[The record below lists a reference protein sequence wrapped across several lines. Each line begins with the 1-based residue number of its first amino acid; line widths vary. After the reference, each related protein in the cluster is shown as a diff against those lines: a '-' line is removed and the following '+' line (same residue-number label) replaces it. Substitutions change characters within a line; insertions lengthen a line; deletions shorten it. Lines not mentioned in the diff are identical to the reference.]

1 VDPKEPDPVPEE
13 ESVENTQVEM
23 GWFEK
28 GMKDPKET
36 PVEDTTVPME
46 WLEEGEE
53 K

>member
-1 VDPKEPDPVPEE
+1 
-13 ESVENTQVEM
+13 M

-28 GMKDPKET
+28 GMKDPEET